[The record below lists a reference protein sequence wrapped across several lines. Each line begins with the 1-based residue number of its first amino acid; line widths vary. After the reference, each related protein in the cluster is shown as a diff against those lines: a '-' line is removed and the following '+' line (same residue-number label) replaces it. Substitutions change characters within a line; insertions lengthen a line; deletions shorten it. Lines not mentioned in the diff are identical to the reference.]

1 MGDPELW
8 RWIWLGTVVVFV
20 LGEAATAGTFFLLPF
35 GVGAAAA
42 AVLAFAGVGVGLE
55 WLAFVAV
62 SAASVAALRPL
73 AKRLDSGL
81 PVVGVGAKRWQ
92 GETAVVLQPIPA
104 GAAETG
110 LVRVGREEWRAESVD
125 GSAIAEG
132 TVVRVVDVIGTRLR
146 VWPVDRSVPDIP
158 DIPDR

>member
-1 MGDPELW
+1 VGDPELW

-35 GVGAAAA
+35 GIGAAAA
-42 AVLAFAGVGVGLE
+42 AMLAFAGLGVGLE

-73 AKRLDSGL
+73 AKRLDAGT
-81 PVVGVGAKRWQ
+81 PVLGVGAKRWQ
-92 GETAVVLQPIPA
+92 GETAVVLQDIPA
-104 GAAETG
+104 GTAATG

-125 GSAIAEG
+125 GSAIAVG

-146 VWPVDRSVPDIP
+146 VWPVDRSIP
-158 DIPDR
+158 EST

>member
-35 GVGAAAA
+35 GIGAAAA
-42 AVLAFAGVGVGLE
+42 AVLAFAGLGVGLE

-73 AKRLDSGL
+73 AKRLDAGT
-81 PVVGVGAKRWQ
+81 PVLGVGAKRWQ
-92 GETAVVLQPIPA
+92 GETAVVLQDIPA
-104 GAAETG
+104 GTAATG

-125 GSAIAEG
+125 GSAIAVG

-146 VWPVDRSVPDIP
+146 VWPVDRSIP
-158 DIPDR
+158 EST

>member
-35 GVGAAAA
+35 GIGTAAAA
-42 AVLAFAGVGVGLE
+42 MLAFAGLGVGLE

-73 AKRLDSGL
+73 AKRLDAGT
-81 PVVGVGAKRWQ
+81 PVLGVGAKRWQ
-92 GETAVVLQPIPA
+92 GETAVVLQDIPA
-104 GAAETG
+104 GTAATG

-125 GSAIAEG
+125 GSAIAVG

-146 VWPVDRSVPDIP
+146 VWPVDRSIP
-158 DIPDR
+158 EST

>member
-1 MGDPELW
+1 VGDPELW

-35 GVGAAAA
+35 GIGAAAA
-42 AVLAFAGVGVGLE
+42 AVLAFAGLGVGLE

-73 AKRLDSGL
+73 AKRLDAGT
-81 PVVGVGAKRWQ
+81 PVLGVGAKRWQ
-92 GETAVVLQPIPA
+92 GETAVVLQDIPA
-104 GAAETG
+104 GTAATG

-125 GSAIAEG
+125 GSAIAVG

-146 VWPVDRSVPDIP
+146 VWPVDRSIP
-158 DIPDR
+158 EST